1 MDQNINYSGDN
12 LLEVKKVYKKFC
24 KTLKRSM
31 IYGFADMFT
40 HRHDNA
46 PLMLRKG
53 EFWVLKNVS
62 FTLKR
67 GEILGI
73 LGLNGAGKTTL
84 IRLIT
89 GSYPVSQGEI
99 KVSGRISTVFEKSL
113 AFNKLYSGIEN
124 IKVKCALFGM
134 TKNEIRKKLD
144 YILDFAG
151 IRDFKDAP
159 FGTYSAG
166 MRARVNFAVALAADP
181 DIMIIDEGLA
191 VSDLRFRRK
200 CYNEII
206 KISKNKGIIL
216 VSHNMELIKELT
228 NRVIVIDKGELIY
241 ETDKIKD
248 GIEYFMEN
256 TEFVS

>member
-1 MDQNINYSGDN
+1 MDQNINNSSDV
-12 LLEVKKVYKKFC
+12 LLEVNSVYKKFC

-40 HRHDNA
+40 HRHDNP

-67 GEILGI
+67 GEILGM

-89 GSYPVSQGEI
+89 GSYPVSQGRI

-134 TKNEIRKKLD
+134 SKNEIKEKLD
-144 YILDFAG
+144 HILDFAEV
-151 IRDFKDAP
+151 RDFKDAP

-166 MRARVNFAVALAADP
+166 MRTRINFAVALAANP
-181 DIMIIDEGLA
+181 DIIIIDEGLA
-191 VSDLRFRRK
+191 VSDVRFRRK
-200 CYNEII
+200 CYNEIV

-216 VSHNMELIKELT
+216 ISHNMDLIKELT
-228 NRVIVIDKGELIY
+228 NRIIVIDKGEIKY
-241 ETDKIKD
+241 ETGNIVE
-248 GIEYFMEN
+248 GIQYFMEN
-256 TEFVS
+256 TEFTF